1 MQGKNPLQ
9 SKRSAEEMQFLLDEQ
24 ASSGLTVK
32 QFCNDHHLSQGIF
45 YYWQKRLRGEVANK
59 KGPAGFR
66 QIAVKPENCFSNG
79 QLFAEYKGIRF
90 YQEPSVAFLKQL
102 MG

>member
-9 SKRSAEEMQFLLDEQ
+9 PKRSAEEMQFLLKEQ
-24 ASSGLTVK
+24 SSSGLTVK
-32 QFCNDHHLSQGIF
+32 QFCQDQHLSQAIF
-45 YYWQKRLRGEVANK
+45 YYWQKRLRGEAANTK
-59 KGPAGFR
+59 ASAGFK
-66 QIAVKPENCFSNG
+66 QMAVKSEDNSYGG

-102 MG
+102 IG